1 MWVDTK
7 HRAAMENTPESDIIH
22 RAIDTD
28 AEEPGVQVAEAVADI
43 EGKESTD
50 LTTTYECT
58 DGVLNNIFSNP
69 PSPDA
74 QMQVTF
80 SYEGYRITIEQ
91 NGDAKFVKLE

>member
-1 MWVDTK
+1 MDTE
-7 HRAAMENTPESDIIH
+7 HRVAMKNTPESEIIH
-22 RAIDTD
+22 QTIDTD
-28 AEEPGVQVAEAVADI
+28 AEEPGVQVVEAVADI

-50 LTTTYECT
+50 LTTTYECI

-91 NGDAKFVKLE
+91 NGGAKFVKIE